1 MDQLEK
7 EFVYSGGSE
16 NALVRISTQELPRA
30 SRGRV
35 VQIRK

>member
-1 MDQLEK
+1 LEK
-7 EFVYSGGSE
+7 EFVYSSGGSE
-16 NALVRISTQELPRA
+16 NALVRISTQELLRA